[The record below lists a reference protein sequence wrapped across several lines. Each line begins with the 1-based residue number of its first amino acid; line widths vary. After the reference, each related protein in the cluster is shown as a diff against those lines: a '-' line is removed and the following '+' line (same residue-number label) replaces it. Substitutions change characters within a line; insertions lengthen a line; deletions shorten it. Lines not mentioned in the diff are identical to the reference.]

1 MAAGRSNAILRA
13 AERVLVADG
22 DATMVDVAQAAGVGR
37 TTLYRYFPG
46 MDELRVR
53 LVQVAATD
61 AARRLRSAGLH
72 RVGFEEG
79 LSRAVRALVE
89 VGDSYFLLVGARVV
103 PEPEQI
109 AEVREPLLELFS
121 QARREGVLRPDV
133 PNEWLLETIF
143 ALVTAGVRSRERLGL
158 TDDQLVTTVTDV
170 LLSGLRA
177 PYRAAASSS
186 SP

>member
-1 MAAGRSNAILRA
+1 
-13 AERVLVADG
+13 
-22 DATMVDVAQAAGVGR
+22 
-37 TTLYRYFPG
+37 

-79 LSRAVRALVE
+79 LSRAVRALV
-89 VGDSYFLLVGARVV
+89 
-103 PEPEQI
+103 
-109 AEVREPLLELFS
+109 EVREPLLELFS

>member
-1 MAAGRSNAILRA
+1 MARERSDAILRA
-13 AERVLVADG
+13 AERVLAEDD

-46 MDELRVR
+46 MDELRVQ

-79 LSRAVRALVE
+79 LCRAVRALVE
-89 VGDSYFLLVGARVV
+89 VGDSYFLLVDARVV
-103 PEPEQI
+103 PEPEQV
-109 AEVREPLLELFS
+109 AEVREPLLELFAR
-121 QARREGVLRPDV
+121 ARREGVLRLDV
-133 PNEWLLETIF
+133 PNEWLLEAIF
-143 ALVTAGVRSRERLGL
+143 ALVTAGLRSRKRLGL
-158 TDDQLVTTVTDV
+158 TDDRLVATVTDL
-170 LLSGLRA
+170 LLSGLRT
-177 PYRAAASSS
+177 PYTAAASSS